1 LLFRV
6 VEILYPWVCG
16 TFQSPNAWA
25 WWHCDLLQAVM
36 TSAGHTLDLQELN
49 FVQEQLAITSIT
61 FFVCAIFMLVI

>member
-1 LLFRV
+1 
-6 VEILYPWVCG
+6 LYPWVCG

-49 FVQEQLAITSIT
+49 FVQEQLRDHFDYILRLRYFYACDLT
-61 FFVCAIFMLVI
+61 FLS